1 MEMKQCAGLEL
12 FLRYA
17 EGCRCYLEDKGL
29 ISREDSEKVKSG
41 RADMETLCR
50 VFYVALPGLE
60 NLAKKLGKD
69 RFDPDVLRQYYAFN
83 HNEKKFRE
91 GNLICLAF
99 PAKVLEIS
107 GDQYFIELEPVR
119 GKFRVSSDLGLKPG
133 DWVMFHRINL
143 IEKIPEDFAGK
154 VSEFLQK
161 LGLDKSYKFPKVA
174 IRYLKRLQNR

>member
-1 MEMKQCAGLEL
+1 MEMKL

-41 RADMETLCR
+41 GADMETLRR

-60 NLAKKLGKD
+60 ALGRKLGKD
-69 RFDPDVLRQYYAFN
+69 RFDPDVLRQYYAFE
-83 HNEKKFRE
+83 HNKKKFRE

-99 PAKVLEIS
+99 PARVLEAE
-107 GDQYFIELEPVR
+107 GRKYLLELEPVR
-119 GKFRVSSDLGLKPG
+119 GKFRVSSDLKLKPG

-143 IEKIPEDFAGK
+143 IEKIPQDFAGK
-154 VSEFLQK
+154 ASGFLQR
-161 LGLDKSYKFPKVA
+161 LGLDKSYKFPRVA
-174 IRYLKRLQNR
+174 IRYLERLRDA

>member
-1 MEMKQCAGLEL
+1 MDGFKL

-29 ISREDSEKVKSG
+29 ISREDSEIVKSG
-41 RADMETLCR
+41 RADLETLRR

-60 NLAKKLGKD
+60 NLAKRLGKD
-69 RFDPDVLRQYYAFN
+69 RFDPDILRQYYAFE

-99 PAKVLEIS
+99 PARVLEAE
-107 GDQYFIELEPVR
+107 GRKYLLELEPVSGR
-119 GKFRVSSDLGLKPG
+119 FRVSS

-143 IEKIPEDFAGK
+143 VEKIPEGFAGR

-161 LGLDKSYKFPKVA
+161 LGMGKSYKFPRVG
-174 IRYLKRLQNR
+174 IRYLERLRDARG